1 MERGSDNPSF
11 SVPDMVLYMSYWYKG
26 TELPFRLAVFY
37 MANRFTEVIGPML
50 AYGLLRLHGL
60 HGKEGWRW

>member
-26 TELPFRLAVFY
+26 IELPFRLAMFY
-37 MANRFTEVIGPML
+37 MANRFTEVVGPII
-50 AYGLLRLHGL
+50 AYGLLRLDGL